1 MNIKHETKL
10 NELSDEAKA
19 QPFCNLLPTDE
30 ESLLRWKIYVRE
42 RCLEDREFR
51 ETIRQCCAAD
61 VCFWAATFGWF
72 HETRETER
80 VIGKFP
86 LILDPDQIDIL
97 AWLQKYGG
105 RIDVVIEKT
114 RGVGL
119 SYLIC
124 LYCLWLWLFRSQKID
139 IGLLSKDK
147 NALDILDRPST
158 LMGKL
163 DTIFAEL
170 PAWMRL
176 DENGKT
182 ILHRTSSQTHLFE
195 NLLNG
200 NCIIGFVPTDQK
212 LRSAR
217 LYCLFADEGAF
228 LDVTDQRWLAA
239 ATGTSPS
246 IIWVSTHN
254 GSNTMF
260 FRLVHDE
267 VSDLIRISTFWWNNR
282 RCARGM
288 YKIVNGLVVKID
300 KDYKFEEG
308 YQYNYDKPGRLQSP
322 FTDRAFRRPQINPL
336 TVEEELYGIAATLSK
351 RMYRE
356 KLVKYLELLCAKHV
370 YRCDMVAG
378 EFIENDEDN
387 PELYFWEHAEVFD
400 GYYVIGVDPAAG
412 VEDGAYAALVAINVR
427 TGQQVVSAALKDM
440 SPIPFAQYVVALA
453 KRLAG
458 PRGHG
463 FAKIAFESTG
473 AVGAQFAAELNRL
486 RWSAVC
492 FDGKKTTPGFH
503 NSDNGEGWLLE
514 LARALQDN
522 DIVIK
527 DRRIIQDLAHFEYD
541 SKWELEYVGKDGH
554 GDLGIAAALAWQGAK
569 DMRQAILRQQK
580 ATRSNAASIE
590 NEPKYQERR
599 NKNKLYS
606 TRFRGS

>member
-1 MNIKHETKL
+1 MNIKLSTVL
-10 NELSDEAKA
+10 NQLSEAALA
-19 QPFCNLLPTDE
+19 QPYYNMLPQDE
-30 ESLLRWKIYVRE
+30 EGLLRWKIYVRE

-51 ETIRQCCAAD
+51 ENIRQMCAAD
-61 VCFWAATFGWF
+61 VCFFAASFGWF
-72 HETRETER
+72 HETRETEK
-80 VIGKFP
+80 VVGKFP
-86 LILDPDQIDIL
+86 LIPDPDQIDIL
-97 AWLQKYGG
+97 SWLQKYAG

-124 LYCLWLWLFRSQKID
+124 VYCLWLWLFRSQKID

-147 NALDILDRPST
+147 NSLDILDRPST

-163 DTIFAEL
+163 DMLFAEL
-170 PAWMRL
+170 PAWMTL

-182 ILHRTSSQTHLFE
+182 IVHRTSSQTHLFE
-195 NLLNG
+195 NLVNG

-239 ATGTSPS
+239 AAGTSPS

-267 VSDLIRISTFWWNNR
+267 ISDLVRISTFWWNNR
-282 RCARGM
+282 RCAKGLYTVKNGM
-288 YKIVNGLVVKID
+288 IVKID
-300 KDYKFEEG
+300 KSYQFPEG

-322 FTDRAFRRPQINPL
+322 FTDKAFRRPQINAM
-336 TVEEELYGIAATLSK
+336 TVEEELYGIAAIQSK
-351 RMYRE
+351 RMYRD
-356 KLVKYLELLCAKHV
+356 KLVKYLNLLCSKHV
-370 YRCDMVAG
+370 YRCDMIAG
-378 EFIENDEDN
+378 DFIENEEN
-387 PELYFWEHAEVFD
+387 PELFFWEHEETFN
-400 GYYVIGVDPAAG
+400 GFYIIGVDPAAG
-412 VEDGAYAALVAINVR
+412 VDDGAYAALVVIDVR
-427 TGQQVVSAALKDM
+427 TGVQVASAALKDM
-440 SPIPFAQYVVALA
+440 PPIPFAQYVVNLA

-473 AVGAQFAAELNRL
+473 AVGAQFAAELARL
-486 RWSAVC
+486 RWTAIC
-492 FDGKKTTPGFH
+492 YDGKKTTPGFH

-527 DRRIIQDLAHFEYD
+527 DERIVQDLAQFEYD

-580 ATRSNAASIE
+580 ATKSNAASIE
-590 NEPKYQERR
+590 NEPKYKERQSQ
-599 NKNKLYS
+599 NKLYS
-606 TRFRGS
+606 NRFRRV